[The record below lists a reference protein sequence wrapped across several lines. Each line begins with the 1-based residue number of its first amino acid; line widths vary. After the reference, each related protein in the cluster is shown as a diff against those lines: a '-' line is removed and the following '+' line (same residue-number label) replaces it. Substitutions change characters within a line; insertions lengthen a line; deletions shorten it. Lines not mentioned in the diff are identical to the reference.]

1 MDCARAPVYRPA
13 AHLAVRLIP
22 NWRAVLTRAWSVRL
36 MVLAFVL
43 TVAEVALPLLDGYLP
58 IPQYT
63 FAALSGLATAG
74 AFIARLVAQQ
84 NLGAKE

>member
-1 MDCARAPVYRPA
+1 M
-13 AHLAVRLIP
+13 RLVL

-36 MVLAFVL
+36 MALAFIL

-58 IPQYT
+58 IPPYT

-74 AFIARLVAQQ
+74 AFVARLVAQ
-84 NLGAKE
+84 NNVSGEKL

>member
-1 MDCARAPVYRPA
+1 M
-13 AHLAVRLIP
+13 RLVP

-43 TVAEVALPLLDGYLP
+43 TALEVALPLLDGLLP
-58 IPQYT
+58 IPPYT

-74 AFIARLVAQQ
+74 AFVARLVAQNNVSGEKQ
-84 NLGAKE
+84 